1 MSVEHANGKRLPL
14 REHRF
19 IGKPSFQE
27 AVLDSRDRL
36 FSITLRICSSFQDA
50 EDVFQEALMRAFSRW
65 DSYDPSQSALTTWFR
80 TIVRNCAIDDY
91 RKKQTRVRGDVLYA
105 EFNEADPRFGHDF
118 HSSQQIVAKDDTFR
132 SFGALLQEGMSAL
145 SPEQRT
151 VIELMQNGHSF
162 PEIAD
167 IQKEPLGTI
176 KSRAR
181 LGKVH
186 LMSFLMEH
194 GVTADVL
201 TLA

>member
-1 MSVEHANGKRLPL
+1 MGAEQANRNRLPAQ
-14 REHRF
+14 ENQA
-19 IGKPSFQE
+19 IGKLSFQE
-27 AVLDSRDRL
+27 AVLGSRDRL

-50 EDVFQEALMRAFSRW
+50 EDVFQDALMRAFSRW
-65 DSYDPSQSALTTWFR
+65 GSYDPSRSALTTWFR
-80 TIVRNCAIDDY
+80 TIVRNCVIDDY

-118 HSSQQIVAKDDTFR
+118 RTSQQSAARDDTFR

-145 SPEQRT
+145 SPEQRA
-151 VIELMQNGHSF
+151 VIELMQKGHSF
-162 PEIAD
+162 PEIAN

-186 LMSFLMEH
+186 LMSFLMKH

-201 TLA
+201 TSA